1 VVSDMALRNNPHRPG
16 ALHRRP
22 RPG

>member
-1 VVSDMALRNNPHRPG
+1 VVSDMALGNNPHRPG